1 MDFPE
6 YARAIASRHRRNFI
20 AVQQTASTHLL
31 ARRIVEEYGRESLRA
46 PAADVVA
53 WTQTAGVGRDR
64 RKWSSPPGK
73 GVYLT
78 AIRSLESTDRIQ
90 LLPLAISVSLCETV
104 DRWLRP
110 PDAAGVGDPGSE
122 GVCRLKWP
130 NDLYAEDRKLGGIL
144 IDVVSPGGEP
154 PDAGSPAAEPTKP
167 LASLSSQAAARETR
181 KPIAILSVG
190 VNISSDLAA
199 FEQSRATSVAV
210 EAERRGRAVIS
221 LAEAAAE
228 LIGAIDAGLG
238 SGPAKLIEAYHRL
251 SVHRPGERM
260 RCHLKSGAVTGTFL
274 GFDRQGF
281 LRLRVAGEEKR
292 ISSGVI
298 ADG

>member
-6 YARAIASRHRRNFI
+6 YARAIASRHRRNLI

-31 ARRIVEEYGRESLRA
+31 GRRIVEEYSRESLRA
-46 PAADVVA
+46 PVANVVA

-64 RKWSSPPGK
+64 RPWSSPAGK

-110 PDAAGVGDPGSE
+110 PGSQAA
-122 GVCRLKWP
+122 CRLKWP

-154 PDAGSPAAEPTKP
+154 PAARKASAEPTKP
-167 LASLSSQAAARETR
+167 LATLSSQAAARKSR
-181 KPIAILSVG
+181 RPIAILSVG
-190 VNISSDLAA
+190 INVSSDLAA

-210 EAERRGRAVIS
+210 EAERRGQAMIS
-221 LAEAAAE
+221 LAEAACE
-228 LIGAIDAGLG
+228 LISAIDAGLG
-238 SGPAKLIEAYHRL
+238 LGPSKLIEAYHRL
-251 SVHRPGERM
+251 SLHRPGQQM
-260 RCHLKSGAVTGTFL
+260 RCRLETGAVTGTFL

-281 LRLRVAGEEKR
+281 LRLQVAGEVKR

-298 ADG
+298 IDG